1 MISIKLLATA
11 LTFACPTERLEDT
24 LIDRVPGRCMV
35 LLMTNKKIMDGLA

>member
-24 LIDRVPGRCMV
+24 LIDRVPGRCHGFV
-35 LLMTNKKIMDGLA
+35 ND